1 MSRNVMRRLSVGLTV
16 LIGAIA
22 VSGCDWPPPKTKQVG
37 YRGVGMEQ
45 VENPKVL
52 AKKLAAIKL
61 PEALPPADPG
71 GKKASQVYK
80 NVQVLGDLTEN
91 EFLRVMSA
99 ITEWVSPEQGCNYCH
114 NANNLAEDSVY
125 TKIVARR
132 MLQMTANINE
142 TWKPHVGATGVTCYT
157 CHAGNPVPKNI
168 WFQNTVEVNQAKMA
182 GYTAGGQNAPNKS
195 VGLTS
200 MIADPFS
207 PLLNAKGAIRVQGT
221 TALPI
226 NDAKPGVTTA
236 TLQSTEQTYALMIH
250 MSEGL
255 GVNCTFCHNSRSFG
269 SWSSSTPQR
278 VTSWHGIQ
286 MVRDLNGAYLDPL
299 QPVYPEERLGKQGD
313 AAKAFCSTC
322 HQGLNKPL
330 NGAQMS
336 KDYPELAR
344 VSKQAIPLPTTPLNR
359 PAP

>member
-1 MSRNVMRRLSVGLTV
+1 MSTSLVRRFSIAMTAAITAVAVG
-16 LIGAIA
+16 
-22 VSGCDWPPPKTKQVG
+22 GCDWPPPKTKQVG

-45 VENPKVL
+45 VENPKTL

-61 PEALPPADPG
+61 PDVLPPADPG
-71 GKKASQVYK
+71 GKKASQVYQ

-132 MLQMTANINE
+132 MFQMTSSINE
-142 TWKPHVGATGVTCYT
+142 TWKPHVGETGVTCYT

-168 WFQNTVEVNQAKMA
+168 WFQNLVEANPVKMA

-207 PLLNAKGAIRVQGT
+207 PLLNAKGQIRVQGT
-221 TALPI
+221 TALPTG
-226 NDAKPGVTTA
+226 NTA
-236 TLQSTEQTYALMIH
+236 SIQSTEQTYALMIH

-299 QPVYPEERLGKQGD
+299 LSVYPEERLGKQGD
-313 AAKAFCSTC
+313 APKAFCTTC

-336 KDYPELAR
+336 KDYPEL
-344 VSKQAIPLPTTPLNR
+344 VKVTKQAIPLPTTPLKR
-359 PAP
+359 PEQ

>member
-1 MSRNVMRRLSVGLTV
+1 MSKSIVRRLSA
-16 LIGAIA
+16 LIAGVIAAVA

-45 VENPKVL
+45 VDSPKAL
-52 AKKLAAIKL
+52 AKKFAAFKL
-61 PEALPPADPG
+61 PETLPPADPG
-71 GKKASQVYK
+71 GKKASQVYQ

-99 ITEWVSPEQGCNYCH
+99 VTEWVSPDQGCNYCH
-114 NANNLAEDSVY
+114 NPNNLAEDSVY
-125 TKIVARR
+125 TKVVARR
-132 MLQMTANINE
+132 MFQMTASINE
-142 TWKPHVGATGVTCYT
+142 TWKPHVGDTGVTCYT

-168 WFQNTVEVNQAKMA
+168 WFQNLVQANPAKMA
-182 GYTAGGQNAPNKS
+182 GYNAGGQNAPNKS

-207 PLLNAKGAIRVQGT
+207 I
-221 TALPI
+221 
-226 NDAKPGVTTA
+226 
-236 TLQSTEQTYALMIH
+236 QSTEQTYALMIH

-299 QPVYPEERLGKQGD
+299 QKVYPSERLGTQGD
-313 AAKAFCSTC
+313 APKAFCTTC
-322 HQGLNKPL
+322 HQGLSKPL
-330 NGAQMS
+330 YGMQMS

-359 PAP
+359 PTP